1 MGEPL
6 LLVSCYLWVK
16 ANLDHAFV
24 FSSPKSLIGLDS
36 GESTLFYVWETFLS
50 DASCAEDFI
59 TTSPSTSSLNREI
72 LREASLRFFSRL
84 GGAREYLIVEP

>member
-1 MGEPL
+1 M
-6 LLVSCYLWVK
+6 K

-24 FSSPKSLIGLDS
+24 FSSQKSLIGLDS
-36 GESTLFYVWETFLS
+36 GESTLCMGDETFIS

-72 LREASLRFFSRL
+72 LREASQRLFSRL